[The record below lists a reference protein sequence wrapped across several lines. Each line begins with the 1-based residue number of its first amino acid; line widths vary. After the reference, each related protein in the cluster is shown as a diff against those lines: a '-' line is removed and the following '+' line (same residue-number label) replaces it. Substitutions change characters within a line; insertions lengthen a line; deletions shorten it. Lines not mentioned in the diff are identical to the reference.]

1 MKFYYLKKKN
11 FIAAYILRTLEM
23 QMDTKEVFK
32 DFKIKNLGDSHD
44 TYLKTNTLIL
54 TDVFQ
59 FFRKMI

>member
-1 MKFYYLKKKN
+1 
-11 FIAAYILRTLEM
+11 M

-32 DFKIKNLGDSHD
+32 DFKIKNLGDSYD
-44 TYLKTNTLIL
+44 MYLKTNTLIL